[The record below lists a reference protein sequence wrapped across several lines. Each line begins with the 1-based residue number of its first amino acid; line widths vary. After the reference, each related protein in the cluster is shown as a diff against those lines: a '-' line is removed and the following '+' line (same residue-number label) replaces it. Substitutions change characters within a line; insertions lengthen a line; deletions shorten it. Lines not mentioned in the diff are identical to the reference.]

1 MTSPRKILVLGAL
14 SAMAQAAARRLAAGG
29 AHLVLAGRDAARL
42 EAAALDLRARG
53 AGSVE
58 TLAANLAAV
67 DDPFAVTADVAARL
81 GGLDAVLI
89 FYGVLGDEAN
99 SSHDITELRRQLRVN
114 VDSPIEWA
122 AAAAA
127 TLERSEHPDPVIVAV
142 GSVAGDRGRAS
153 NKTYGAAKAGL
164 AVYMQGLAHKGGDK
178 TRRLRAVTVKP
189 GFTDTPMTDGL
200 AKGGPLWSSPDRV
213 AKDIVAAVE
222 GGGPIRYSPWFWRW
236 IMLIVRLLPQPVMDK
251 LKL

>member
-1 MTSPRKILVLGAL
+1 MTTPRKVLVLGAL
-14 SAMAQAAARRLAAGG
+14 SAMAQATSRRLAADG

-53 AGSVE
+53 AGAVE

-67 DDPFAVTADVAARL
+67 DDPFAVTADAAARL

-89 FYGVLGDEAN
+89 FYGLLGDEAR
-99 SSHDITELRRQLRVN
+99 SARDIAELRRQLRVN
-114 VDSPIEWA
+114 FDSPVEWA

-127 TLERSEHPDPVIVAV
+127 TLENSSHPDPVIVAI

-178 TRRLRAVTVKP
+178 QKRLRAVVIKP

-200 AKGGPLWSSPDRV
+200 PKGGPLWSSADRV
-213 AKDIVAAVE
+213 AKDIAAAVK

-236 IMLIVRLLPQPVMDK
+236 IMLIIRLLPQPVMDK

>member
-1 MTSPRKILVLGAL
+1 MTDKRKVLVLGAL
-14 SAMAQAAARRLAAGG
+14 SAMAQATARRLAADG

-53 AGSVE
+53 AGSVQ
-58 TLAANLAAV
+58 TLVANLAAV
-67 DDPFAVTADVAARL
+67 DDPFDMVRDIAERL

-89 FYGVLGDEAN
+89 FYGVLGDEAV
-99 SSHDITELRRQLRVN
+99 SARDITELRRQLRVN
-114 VDSPIEWA
+114 FDSPIEWA

-127 TLERSEHPDPVIVAV
+127 VLETSSHPDPVIIAI

-164 AVYMQGLAHKGGDK
+164 GVYMQGLAHKGGDK
-178 TRRLRAVTVKP
+178 AKRLRAVTIKP

-200 AKGGPLWSSPDRV
+200 PKGGPLWSSADRV
-213 AKDIVAAVE
+213 AQDIVAALS
-222 GGGPIRYSPWFWRW
+222 GGGPVRYSPWFWRW
-236 IMLIVRLLPQPVMDK
+236 VMLIIRLLPQPIMDR